1 MVTIFQW
8 FCQQELL
15 DMSGFSQRFPFLL
28 VPSPKSSDERGQ
40 QQRQAA
46 TQMFPAEVLEN
57 LFVGGQAEASGEVV
71 ALLGITHILCLLE
84 NKVERPAD
92 LPASVTWRSLML
104 ADAEHAD
111 ITTTFQPA
119 AFLFESAQ
127 HAGGK
132 MLVHCKHGKS
142 RSVAAVVALLMRVRK
157 WPLDRA
163 HRQVTACRR
172 GVCIN
177 PGPHL
182 AWI

>member
-1 MVTIFQW
+1 MESPSLTSSSMYNICAQLAGRCIIDTRDKSKFDEGHIRGAMHKDNVINAAGKKAVLVLESDTPFDAACISAQYHSVAVQSFN
-8 FCQQELL
+8 

-92 LPASVTWRSLML
+92 VCFLP
-104 ADAEHAD
+104 
-111 ITTTFQPA
+111 
-119 AFLFESAQ
+119 
-127 HAGGK
+127 
-132 MLVHCKHGKS
+132 C
-142 RSVAAVVALLMRVRK
+142 
-157 WPLDRA
+157 PL
-163 HRQVTACRR
+163 
-172 GVCIN
+172 
-177 PGPHL
+177 
-182 AWI
+182 